1 MTRWLDYISTF
12 GHLHQ
17 RKFAQWHTKLAKVG
31 LKFCQILNEPSK
43 NCPRLWR
50 YCQSG
55 EISPNLVTLSK
66 LVSHWGKPESD
77 VTQRQVRRLLAEGRI
92 TSYDKGELVVKLQDM
107 DFGEEEALLAA
118 ENCEDV
124 YSATKFLRQECELCA
139 NTMNVTEVQLQNIF
153 KIKTFL
159 KPHSHG
165 FYWGHQC

>member
-1 MTRWLDYISTF
+1 MARLYFNIWPFTSTKICPMAYKIS
-12 GHLHQ
+12 Q
-17 RKFAQWHTKLAKVG
+17 RRSKILSNTKWTL
-31 LKFCQILNEPSK
+31 K

-139 NTMNVTEVQLQNIF
+139 NTMNVTEVRWQNIF